1 MTLRSRSG
9 MYSIEKHRYYPYTPR
24 NQTPGVISSQLRVP
38 EVTGSKKKIKKYNM
52 ILIDRKLPKTHRK
65 HQNIFAN
72 IFHLFGLD
80 LVFLRVCTK
89 VTRNQLRR
97 QIVDLYELVSTK
109 QWPWPCTRVQRL
121 TSWTQKPWPC
131 VTSGEIFVTKNFV
144 FWENFAIIL
153 GQSQGQ
159 DQ

>member
-9 MYSIEKHRYYPYTPR
+9 MYSIEKHRYYPSTPR

-72 IFHLFGLD
+72 IFSPIRVGLS
-80 LVFLRVCTK
+80 FSEG
-89 VTRNQLRR
+89 
-97 QIVDLYELVSTK
+97 LYK
-109 QWPWPCTRVQRL
+109 
-121 TSWTQKPWPC
+121 
-131 VTSGEIFVTKNFV
+131 GY
-144 FWENFAIIL
+144 A
-153 GQSQGQ
+153 
-159 DQ
+159 